1 MIVDVLYRAGDEK
14 RHGWRV
20 KVGTDSRPYVVTVW
34 GTPEL
39 FGLTNERAI
48 TEALCRNPPTCA
60 RIIVI
65 AWVRFGHSKRIYVGE
80 CRHVGPCKRAKPV
93 LQFSQAS
100 A

>member
-1 MIVDVLYRAGDEK
+1 MANIIVDVLYRADDGK

-20 KVGTDSRPYVVTVW
+20 MVRSSARPFIVTYW
-34 GTPEL
+34 GNPEF

-65 AWVRFGHSKRIYVGE
+65 VWSRFMKERKIYVGQ
-80 CRHVGPCKRAKPV
+80 CNHNAKHRRV
-93 LQFSQAS
+93 ILKTA
-100 A
+100 AV